1 MSQYRAIRGMVD
13 VLPGETSLWQML
25 EQTARDVLFAHGYSE
40 IRTPLLESTDLF
52 ARSIGEV
59 TDIVEKEMYSFPDRN
74 DDSLSL
80 RPEGTAGTVR
90 AAVQH
95 NLIQSPQRVWY
106 MGPMFRYERPQK
118 GRQRQFHQLGVEAFG
133 MPGADQ
139 DAELLLMCRQW
150 WKRLGIDDVLTLELN
165 TIGNNEGRERYKI
178 ALTGYLSDNFD
189 ALDEDSQRRLV

>member
-13 VLPGETSLWQML
+13 VLPDETPLWQML
-25 EQTARDVLFAHGYSE
+25 EQTARDVLAAHGYAE
-40 IRTPLLESTDLF
+40 IRTPIVESTELF

-74 DDSLSL
+74 DESLSL
-80 RPEGTAGTVR
+80 RPEGTASTVR

-118 GRQRQFHQLGVEAFG
+118 GRQRQFHQLGVETFG
-133 MPGADQ
+133 VAGPEQ

-150 WKRLGIDDVLTLELN
+150 WKRLGINDVLTLELN
-165 TIGNNEGRERYKI
+165 
-178 ALTGYLSDNFD
+178 LS
-189 ALDEDSQRRLV
+189 LIHI